1 MTKTKIALAAALLM
15 GTATAA
21 LADDG
26 HSNRT
31 KRYTANVGAAQS
43 TPMRVNQARN
53 MSAPNSN
60 LMMNVMDR
68 ASSPF
73 ACGG

>member
-1 MTKTKIALAAALLM
+1 MIKTRMALAVALVMSTASAAF
-15 GTATAA
+15 AE
-21 LADDG
+21 DG
-26 HSNRT
+26 ARLHPG
-31 KRYTANVGAAQS
+31 KRYLHGRTMQS
-43 TPMRVNQARN
+43 APMSVNQSRN
-53 MSAPNSN
+53 TSAPNSN